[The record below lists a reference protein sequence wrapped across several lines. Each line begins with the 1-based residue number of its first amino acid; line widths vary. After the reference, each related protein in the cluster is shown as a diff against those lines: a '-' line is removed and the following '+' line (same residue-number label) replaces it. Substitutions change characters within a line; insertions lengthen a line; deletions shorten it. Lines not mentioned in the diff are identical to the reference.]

1 MSENSIQHSDNDASI
16 NSVYFLKKAQE
27 ANESGD
33 TLLSVYLYLAAFQ
46 KSLQEHISPTQDA
59 LSGLKEAWTLACDN
73 KARSMSEYIFEL
85 LEPYLT
91 SEEIS
96 ECADQL
102 QNLAMDKLEE
112 FGLSRNDLDELAQAI
127 SEDLSFDLNSNAGL
141 NDFLHSI
148 SVPFDL
154 PEIESVSVDDSPATV
169 SDGAELPAGPDEA
182 HAPFASDGVSLNYS
196 NISGY
201 DNVIKIMQTFGIG
214 CKDDPAF
221 DQLID
226 MLNVRHGLS
235 SKPALDSL
243 LFRATSR
250 EDANRFMLATV
261 GELDVPYINMR
272 MEQNLQ
278 GMPVLCI
285 STPASTFPTSR
296 SLKDVFN
303 NGGVLVLENIDLW
316 ETPAAPDEDEFN
328 QFFMMQLTR
337 GAREA
342 VGMIRSA
349 VENPDIYV
357 IATASSDGI
366 IDDFFL
372 DLLEPLSLI
381 DIELPTSEER
391 NTIWMDIAK
400 QHPSFRSISRSD
412 LVNYSENLSRYD
424 IWMASREA
432 IEEAYKLG
440 LSSRRYFPVT
450 RENILDKIAAYQP
463 LESKQ
468 YAALEDELVRDF
480 QNDLDHI
487 DDLLEGE

>member
-1 MSENSIQHSDNDASI
+1 MSENNIQHSDNDSSV

-46 KSLQEHISPTQDA
+46 KSLQEHISPTKDA
-59 LSGLKEAWTLACDN
+59 LSGLKEAWTLACDY
-73 KARSMSEYIFEL
+73 KARSMSEYIFEI

-91 SEEIS
+91 SDEIS
-96 ECADQL
+96 KCADQL

-127 SEDLSFDLNSNAGL
+127 SEDLSFDLNSNSGL
-141 NDFLHSI
+141 NDFLHSV
-148 SVPFDL
+148 SVPFNL
-154 PEIESVSVDDSPATV
+154 PEIEQASVEEGPSGA
-169 SDGAELPAGPDEA
+169 SDGAELPVEPDE
-182 HAPFASDGVSLNYS
+182 PQPSFASEDASLNYS

-201 DNVIKIMQTFGIG
+201 DGVIKVMQTFGIG

-226 MLNVRHGLS
+226 MLNARHGLS

-243 LFRATSR
+243 LLRAASR

-261 GELDVPYINMR
+261 GELGVPYINMR

-316 ETPAAPDEDEFN
+316 ETPTAPEEDEFN

-357 IATASSDGI
+357 IATSSSDGI

-372 DLLEPLSLI
+372 ELLEPLSLI
-381 DIELPTSEER
+381 DIDLPTSEER

-412 LVNYSENLSRYD
+412 LVSYSENLSRYD

-432 IEEAYKLG
+432 IEEAYKAG
-440 LSSRRYFPVT
+440 LSARRYFPVT

-463 LESKQ
+463 LDSKQ
-468 YAALEDELVRDF
+468 YAALEDELIRDF